1 MASLLP
7 QSEGYLPLYILFVG
21 VTAIGNA
28 IQCYNTLSYTRR
40 LYPGQPSA
48 TTQSSKG
55 SKGSSPEGSSSPATP
70 LSSRTFGTWTL
81 AVGIVRLF
89 AAYHI
94 NEAPWFQLQM
104 LTNVVGLVHFG
115 LEAFVYKTCSPSGP
129 WLAPVSVALI
139 GLVWS
144 TAQYSFYVR

>member
-1 MASLLP
+1 MSSLLP
-7 QSEGYLPLYILFVG
+7 QAEGYLPLYILFVG

-28 IQCYNTLSYTRR
+28 IQCYITLSYTQR
-40 LYPGQPSA
+40 LYSGRPSA
-48 TTQSSKG
+48 TQTKG
-55 SKGSSPEGSSSPATP
+55 KASPEAISPVTH

-81 AVGIVRLF
+81 AVGIVRIF

-94 NEAPWFQLQM
+94 HEPSWFQMQM
-104 LTNVVGLVHFG
+104 LTNVIGLVHFS

-129 WLAPVSVALI
+129 WTAPISVALI

-144 TAQYSFYVR
+144 MAQYGFYVR